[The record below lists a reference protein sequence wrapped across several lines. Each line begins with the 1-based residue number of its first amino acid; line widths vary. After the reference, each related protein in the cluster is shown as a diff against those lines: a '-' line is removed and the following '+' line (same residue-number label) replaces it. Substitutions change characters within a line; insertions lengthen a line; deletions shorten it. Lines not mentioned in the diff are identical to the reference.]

1 MIGRSI
7 SHYRIIEKLGEGG
20 MGEVYLAE
28 DLKLERKVA
37 IKFLPQHLT
46 KDKEN
51 VERFEREA
59 KAAASLNHPNIVT
72 IYEIAEENDQIFIVM
87 EYVKGKSL
95 RDVINEYKM
104 GLEKIIDIISQISE
118 GLSKAHEAGIV
129 HRDIKPENIIIDKDA
144 RVKILDFGLAKLKG
158 VSKLTKDSSTLG
170 TVHYMSPEQIQ
181 GKDVDQRS
189 DIWSVGVVLYELHT
203 GEPPFKGE
211 YESAVHYAILNEEL
225 KELKNIQPEFGEI
238 LIKSLSKLP
247 SKRYQYME
255 NMLNDLKSLNKADQL
270 LLKKRGFPKS
280 THRFLLY
287 TLAVLLLLVLIII
300 TYRLTMSEEEIG
312 FRIIHTTPLTTA
324 PGLEQDPTWSPD
336 GTRIAYTSD
345 ESGNMDIWVRQITAG
360 QRINL
365 TKDHTGY
372 DGKPVWSPNGE
383 WIAFISQRDGGGIY
397 IVPTIGGI
405 PKRIMPLSFA
415 LSLSRMGIIPDI
427 SWSPNGSQLT
437 YAIAGSLYT
446 ISSSGGLT
454 SKLHLPPTSLVSGYS
469 EPAWSPDGKRIA
481 CTGFVGPGVTT
492 SQIWLLDRNES
503 DPVAVTKGRYY
514 DHNPVWSAEGRQLF
528 FISDRGG
535 SLDVWWISVNTRG
548 EPIGSPQQ
556 LTAGAGIGAI
566 ALSKD
571 GKKLAFTKIVER
583 SNIWSI
589 PIVFNRKVTL
599 NEAQSHTSE
608 NHYIENLNISPDGK
622 WIAFD
627 SNRHGNMDIWIMAK
641 DGTKLRQLTINL
653 AHDWYPRWS
662 PNGQKILFHSMRS
675 GNRDLYEIP
684 VNGGAVIQLTNHP
697 AEDLAAI
704 SSPDGEKIAF
714 LSNRSGFMNLW
725 MILSSRQNVQ
735 QLTFGDAQDFL
746 VVWSPDG
753 KEIIM
758 GTNRT
763 GFYELFRIP
772 EKMFLKPNRNT
783 NPTQLT
789 HGEWAYIV
797 PHYWTVNG
805 KTVFAYGVGGPNIKG
820 ANLWAISVADGSAQ
834 ALVDFQ
840 GSLMEPPHSLSSDEE
855 RIYFP
860 LLERIGDLWMAELE
874 ENLRN

>member
-1 MIGRSI
+1 
-7 SHYRIIEKLGEGG
+7 
-20 MGEVYLAE
+20 
-28 DLKLERKVA
+28 
-37 IKFLPQHLT
+37 
-46 KDKEN
+46 
-51 VERFEREA
+51 
-59 KAAASLNHPNIVT
+59 
-72 IYEIAEENDQIFIVM
+72 
-87 EYVKGKSL
+87 
-95 RDVINEYKM
+95 
-104 GLEKIIDIISQISE
+104 
-118 GLSKAHEAGIV
+118 
-129 HRDIKPENIIIDKDA
+129 
-144 RVKILDFGLAKLKG
+144 
-158 VSKLTKDSSTLG
+158 
-170 TVHYMSPEQIQ
+170 
-181 GKDVDQRS
+181 
-189 DIWSVGVVLYELHT
+189 
-203 GEPPFKGE
+203 
-211 YESAVHYAILNEEL
+211 
-225 KELKNIQPEFGEI
+225 
-238 LIKSLSKLP
+238 
-247 SKRYQYME
+247 
-255 NMLNDLKSLNKADQL
+255 
-270 LLKKRGFPKS
+270 
-280 THRFLLY
+280 
-287 TLAVLLLLVLIII
+287 
-300 TYRLTMSEEEIG
+300 
-312 FRIIHTTPLTTA
+312 
-324 PGLEQDPTWSPD
+324 
-336 GTRIAYTSD
+336 
-345 ESGNMDIWVRQITAG
+345 
-360 QRINL
+360 
-365 TKDHTGY
+365 
-372 DGKPVWSPNGE
+372 
-383 WIAFISQRDGGGIY
+383 
-397 IVPTIGGI
+397 
-405 PKRIMPLSFA
+405 
-415 LSLSRMGIIPDI
+415 MGIIPDI
-427 SWSPNGSQLT
+427 SWSPDGSQLT
-437 YAIAGSLYT
+437 YAIAGSIYT
-446 ISSSGGLT
+446 ISSRGGLA
-454 SKLHLPPTSLVSGYS
+454 SELYLPPTSLVSGYS

-492 SQIWLLDRNES
+492 SQIWSLGRNES
-503 DPVAVTKGRYY
+503 DPVAVTKGTYF
-514 DHNPVWSAEGRQLF
+514 DHNPVWSPDGKRLF

-535 SLDVWWISVNTRG
+535 TLDVWWISVNSRG
-548 EPIGSPQQ
+548 KPIGSPLP

-566 ALSKD
+566 ALSND

-627 SNRHGNMDIWIMAK
+627 SNRHGNMDIWVMRK
-641 DGTKLRQLTINL
+641 DGTELRQLTINL

-704 SSPDGEKIAF
+704 WSPDGEKIAF
-714 LSNRSGFMNLW
+714 LSNRSGNMNLW

-772 EKMFLKPNRNT
+772 EKLFLKPNRDT

-820 ANLWAISVADGSAQ
+820 TNLWAISVTDGSAQ

-874 ENLRN
+874 ENQRN